1 MSSDPA
7 WRPLPLP
14 SEADLPALLV
24 SFQVEAASY
33 TVRVTDMANMWIES
47 LDRKAICMRGWGE
60 NTSIDPSD
68 TPENMAKFLSSI
80 HSALDPSLAGHDQ
93 TSMTLS
99 QGSMSDTGEGGLTLR
114 IICDL
119 PGLAALKWPVHLKK
133 APSSSITSNLVLPL
147 IQAHFLRQRELDSL
161 ANLLHQKDQ
170 VITKL
175 LDKLEAVGTGLEHIF
190 NPLSG
195 KKKVS
200 RAVAEDKV
208 KGLAP
213 FNRPRWGKEL
223 WDSEGAPRDIS
234 EMTSKVFDRDSIKVD
249 AALTFEDSPKLD
261 MWWRDFQDTVAVTS
275 QTTKSQGREEQEDT
289 PQPSKQDDDDDD
301 FQVQAT
307 PPHLVSTTPSKGK
320 KNIQPA
326 DDASTDSA
334 EDAPA
339 SKRKQ
344 KSTSIASSK
353 PQGATRRLGAIGSK
367 KLSPPKASSE
377 KPPPPPA
384 DDDETASED
393 GDATG
398 SEASA
403 SPPPPS
409 PTKTAPVKGKLGR
422 IGAAKGNPPPQAA
435 TIREQ
440 SPEKKEPAMT
450 SRSRPNKI
458 GMIGKITKSDN
469 QPESVAD
476 DTAARGRKSVKAE
489 PAETKPPLRE
499 TSAERADRRRE
510 ELKRELE
517 KKAAAGPTKKKRRF

>member
-1 MSSDPA
+1 MGSGAA

-14 SEADLPALLV
+14 SEAELPALLV

-80 HSALDPSLAGHDQ
+80 HSALDPSLSGHDQ

-99 QGSMSDTGEGGLTLR
+99 QGDMSDTGEGGLTLR
-114 IICDL
+114 ITCDL
-119 PGLAALKWPVHLKK
+119 PGLPALKWPVHLKK

-147 IQAHFLRQRELDSL
+147 IQAHYLRQRELDSL

-213 FNRPRWGKEL
+213 FNRSQWGKEL
-223 WDSEGAPRDIS
+223 WESEGVPRDTS
-234 EMTSKVFDRDSIKVD
+234 EMTSKVFDKDSIKID
-249 AALTFEDSPKLD
+249 AALTVEDSPKLD
-261 MWWRDFQDTVAVTS
+261 MWWRDFQDTVAIS
-275 QTTKSQGREEQEDT
+275 QSTKLQGREEKEVT
-289 PQPSKQDDDDDD
+289 PPPSKQDDDDDD

-307 PPHLVSTTPSKGK
+307 PPHLTPSKGK
-320 KNIQPA
+320 KNAQPA

-334 EDAPA
+334 EDAPV
-339 SKRKQ
+339 SKRNQ
-344 KSTSIASSK
+344 NNTSIPPSK

-367 KLSPPKASSE
+367 KLSPPKASSK
-377 KPPPPPA
+377 KPAPVAA

-393 GDATG
+393 GDATA
-398 SEASA
+398 SEVSA

-422 IGAAKGNPPPQAA
+422 IGAAKANPPPQAA
-435 TIREQ
+435 TSREQ

-458 GMIGKITKSDN
+458 GMIGKITKSDD
-469 QPESVAD
+469 QSESAAD
-476 DTAARGRKSVKAE
+476 DGAARGRKSGKAE
-489 PAETKPPLRE
+489 PTETKPPARE

>member
-1 MSSDPA
+1 MGSDPA
-7 WRPLPLP
+7 WRPLALP
-14 SEADLPALLV
+14 SEAELPALLV

-114 IICDL
+114 ITCDL
-119 PGLAALKWPVHLKK
+119 PGLPALKWPVHLKK
-133 APSSSITSNLVLPL
+133 TPSSSITSNLVLPL
-147 IQAHFLRQRELDSL
+147 IQAHYLRQRELDSL

-213 FNRPRWGKEL
+213 FNRPQWGKEL

-234 EMTSKVFDRDSIKVD
+234 EMTSKVFDRDSIKID

-307 PPHLVSTTPSKGK
+307 TSPCV
-320 KNIQPA
+320 NNAIE
-326 DDASTDSA
+326 DA
-334 EDAPA
+334 EDGPV
-339 SKRKQ
+339 SKRDQ
-344 KSTSIASSK
+344 KSTSIPSSK
-353 PQGATRRLGAIGSK
+353 PQGASRRLGAIGSK
-367 KLSPPKASSE
+367 KLSPPKASSK
-377 KPPPPPA
+377 KPAPPPA

-393 GDATG
+393 GDATA

-422 IGAAKGNPPPQAA
+422 IGAAKANPPPRA
-435 TIREQ
+435 TTSREQ
-440 SPEKKEPAMT
+440 SPEKKEPAVA

-458 GMIGKITKSDN
+458 
-469 QPESVAD
+469 
-476 DTAARGRKSVKAE
+476 AARGRK
-489 PAETKPPLRE
+489 
-499 TSAERADRRRE
+499 RRE